1 VLSYFRSFKSLVALA
16 ALASTLI
23 LGGCGG
29 GGAKDP
35 FDPGPQA
42 PALTVTPGAV
52 TVYSNIPSVVTIT
65 SGVAPFQV
73 FSSDNVVLPVTS
85 SGGTL
90 VTLVPT
96 NVPSDT
102 PVTLTIRD
110 GLNRA
115 VTVAVT
121 VKPATLVNSVTIVP
135 IANSE
140 CSSGAGG
147 GGGGGTS
154 NPSLAPIPICS
165 GDTATVNVTVRNA
178 NTSVIPNRQV
188 RFDAVFGNYQFVT
201 DVNGSNPTNSVTLIT
216 DQNGQANALI
226 RTASAAPSQAALV
239 RVTDLVTGNRVDTA
253 FTIVQQLVGE
263 AVLSVVPKE
272 YVGQGFFT
280 GECGGSSGDY
290 IIYGGRPPYTVRS
303 SLPGAVSL
311 SVGGISGDPVTVL
324 ASGGSF
330 RASTAFSAAGCT
342 GYKAQIVITDAAG
355 LNTTVSYEEKPGTN
369 ALPTPPAP
377 TTLVIS
383 PSAPSVTCSLNRAV
397 SFTII
402 GGTAPYGVRTSRP
415 ADVSVDQI
423 GAGATVTITA
433 PAPLPPTTK
442 IDVEVVDSKS
452 NTAKATITC
461 L

>member
-1 VLSYFRSFKSLVALA
+1 MASSLLLA
-16 ALASTLI
+16 
-23 LGGCGG
+23 GCGG

-52 TVYSNIPSVVTIT
+52 TVYSNIPSVVTVT
-65 SGVAPFQV
+65 SGVAPFQA
-73 FSSDNVVLPVTS
+73 FSSDSVVLPVTS

-121 VKPATLVNSVTIVP
+121 VKPATLVNSVTVVP
-135 IANSE
+135 IAGST
-140 CSSGAGG
+140 CSVDAGG
-147 GGGGGTS
+147 GGGGSTS
-154 NPSLAPIPICS
+154 NPSLAPVPICS

-188 RFDAVFGNYQFVT
+188 RFDAVFGDYQFVT
-201 DVNGSNPTNSVTLIT
+201 DVNGSNPSKSVTLIT

-226 RTASAAPSQAALV
+226 KAASAAPSQAALV
-239 RVTDLVTGNRVDTA
+239 RVTDLVAGNRVDTA
-253 FTIVQQLVGE
+253 FTIVQVLDGDR
-263 AVLSVVPKE
+263 VLSVVPDD
-272 YVGQGFFT
+272 YMGQGFFV

-303 SLPGAVSL
+303 SLPGAVGL
-311 SVGGISGDPVTVL
+311 SVGGVSGDPVTVL

-330 RASTAFSAAGCT
+330 RASTTFVAAGCT
-342 GYKAQIVITDAAG
+342 GYKAQIVITDSAG
-355 LNTTVSYEEKPGTN
+355 LNKTVSYEERSGTN
-369 ALPTPPAP
+369 PLPTPPTP
-377 TTLVIS
+377 TELVIR
-383 PSAPSVTCSLNRAV
+383 PSGPSVTCSLNRAV

-433 PAPLPPTTK
+433 PGGLQGTT
-442 IDVEVVDSKS
+442 ISVEVVDSRS
-452 NTAKATITC
+452 NTTSATITC